1 MPVRPVRGDDVG
13 EPRFGQERALRA
25 LFTVLPAGSH
35 LRPALPLARALATRG
50 WTVAFAASDRMRA
63 SVRREGFEFFPVGLP
78 WMESEAERTFPE
90 LVDMP
95 LDEQG
100 LWWVTDIFADRAA
113 RPAATELVE
122 LLARWSPDIVVRD
135 VWDFGAWAATE
146 AVGIPAAVLGLAMH
160 QPAADVSDLL
170 GDQLAGL
177 RAHLGTTPDPS
188 LDSLYAGPYVDL
200 LPASWQYELP
210 PNRIPMGPVD
220 VPADRTEPDPE
231 WRAGLPY
238 ETTVLV
244 TFGTVF
250 NQVEGAFETVIAALA
265 DEAVNVLVTTGADR
279 DPADLGPLP
288 ANTVAERYVPHDT
301 VLPHVDAVV
310 CHAGFGTTMAA
321 LAHDLPVVAIP
332 LSADQPVHAQRCA
345 ELGAGLALPYDTATP
360 EAITS
365 SLRTV
370 LEDTGMRTAAADL
383 GREIRAMPNA
393 DSASDGLLAA
403 TKLT

>member
-1 MPVRPVRGDDVG
+1 M
-13 EPRFGQERALRA
+13 RA
-25 LFTVLPAGSH
+25 LFTVMPAVSH
-35 LRPALPLARALATRG
+35 LRPALPLARALSARG
-50 WTVAFAASDRMRA
+50 WTVAFAASERMRD
-63 SVRREGFEFFPVGLP
+63 SVRREGFAFVPVGLA
-78 WMESEAERTFPE
+78 WLESEAERTFPE

-113 RPAATELVE
+113 RPAATDLVE
-122 LLARWSPDIVVRD
+122 LLTRWSPDVVVRD
-135 VWDFGAWAATE
+135 VWDFGAWAAAE
-146 AVGIPAAVLGLAMH
+146 AVGIPTAVLGLAMH
-160 QPAADVSDLL
+160 QPAAAVKDFL
-170 GDQLAGL
+170 GDQLTGL
-177 RAHLGTTPDPS
+177 RSHLGTTPDAS
-188 LDSLYAGPYVDL
+188 LESLYAGPYVDL

-210 PNRIPMGPVD
+210 PRRIEMGPVE
-220 VPADRTEPDPE
+220 VPDGRTGPNPE
-231 WRAGLPY
+231 WRGGLPY

-250 NQVEGAFETVIAALA
+250 NHLERVFETTIAALA

-279 DPADLGPLP
+279 DPGDLGALP

-345 ELGAGLALPYDTATP
+345 ELGAGLTLSYDTVTP
-360 EAITS
+360 EAVAS
-365 SLRTV
+365 AVRTV
-370 LEDTGMRTAAADL
+370 LEDTGIRAAAAEL
-383 GREIRAMPNA
+383 GREIRAMPDA
-393 DSASDGLLAA
+393 DSASDGLLTAVKR
-403 TKLT
+403 T